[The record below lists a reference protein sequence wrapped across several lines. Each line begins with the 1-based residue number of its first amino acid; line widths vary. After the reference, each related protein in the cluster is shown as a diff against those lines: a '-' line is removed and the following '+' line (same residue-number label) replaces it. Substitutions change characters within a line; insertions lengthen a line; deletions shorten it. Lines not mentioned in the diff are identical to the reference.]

1 MTRPACRLLAL
12 LAAAALVVPAA
23 GCGSGEGAA
32 APSPAPAHAPAAD
45 STTVAAATPAAG
57 GADWTRFGVDAARTN
72 VARTGLSARAVT
84 RLRERRVS
92 LDGTVDSS
100 PIFLHAVRV
109 GGRMRDVVVV
119 TTTYGRT
126 EALDPAKG
134 AVLWRFTPAAY
145 DRVRGSA
152 QITTATPVADPRRRF
167 VFAASPD
174 GRVHK
179 LALADGREARSGA
192 WPAVVSREPVREKLA
207 SALNL
212 DGRWVYAALGGYLG
226 DQPPYQGKVV
236 AIDRGTGAVG
246 HVFNVLCSDRR
257 AVIDPSSCRS
267 QEAAIWGRAGVVVQ
281 PGTHDLFV
289 ATSNGPFDGRTDW
302 GDSVLRLSR
311 GAGRLERH
319 YTPANQRVLETTDAD
334 LGSAAPALLS
344 RTLLLQGG
352 KDGRLR
358 LLDVRR
364 SLHGVTGADGPR
376 LGGEVQTLPLRGSGT
391 LVSAIAVRRTRGST
405 LAFVGTEGATTAYRL
420 RGARLRVAWSKR
432 VGATSPVLAGGL
444 LWAYDPAGAL
454 RVLRPATGRVL
465 RTLPAPA
472 GHWNS
477 PIVAGGRVYLPSG
490 DANDHRTAGTLSVYA
505 PR

>member
-1 MTRPACRLLAL
+1 M
-12 LAAAALVVPAA
+12 
-23 GCGSGEGAA
+23 
-32 APSPAPAHAPAAD
+32 
-45 STTVAAATPAAG
+45 
-57 GADWTRFGVDAARTN
+57 
-72 VARTGLSARAVT
+72 
-84 RLRERRVS
+84 
-92 LDGTVDSS
+92 
-100 PIFLHAVRV
+100 
-109 GGRMRDVVVV
+109 
-119 TTTYGRT
+119 
-126 EALDPAKG
+126 
-134 AVLWRFTPAAY
+134 
-145 DRVRGSA
+145 
-152 QITTATPVADPRRRF
+152 
-167 VFAASPD
+167 
-174 GRVHK
+174 
-179 LALADGREARSGA
+179 
-192 WPAVVSREPVREKLA
+192 
-207 SALNL
+207 
-212 DGRWVYAALGGYLG
+212 YAALGGYLG